1 MLIAWGFHTLQDND
15 NKILE
20 KRLRNYF
27 FVFLFAILFSLLTL
41 PLLAFFKGA
50 LPGFLVVPGL
60 RTLSRC
66 LFCMGTPC
74 LASAIL
80 AFFLAI
86 LRATRSVSAAL
97 TRLRS
102 SLVSLTSF
110 LPRDGSPFGTGG
122 TGGRS
127 ACAGL
132 EGDAF
137 LMEAAFVV
145 DLHRW
150 TRSFRFANLSF
161 SGSSARISST
171 QVRS

>member
-1 MLIAWGFHTLQDND
+1 ML
-15 NKILE
+15 
-20 KRLRNYF
+20 RSYF

-41 PLLAFFKGA
+41 PLLAFFAGA
-50 LPGFLVVPGL
+50 PPSFLAVPVF

-66 LFCMGTPC
+66 LFCRGTPC
-74 LASAIL
+74 LASPIL
-80 AFFLAI
+80 AFFFAI
-86 LRATRSVSAAL
+86 LRATRSASAAL

-110 LPRDGSPFGTGG
+110 SPRDGSPFGAGGIGARLDVCACLEGG
-122 TGGRS
+122 T
-127 ACAGL
+127 
-132 EGDAF
+132 F
-137 LMEAAFVV
+137 LVGAAFGV

-161 SGSSARISST
+161 PGSSARISST